1 MVRIVRQ
8 SQKVTYIQGVQEKTA
23 QSLMHRNFT
32 IMSHRV
38 VRTWPKMFKNYLI
51 AQEWGKF

>member
-38 VRTWPKMFKNYLI
+38 VRT
-51 AQEWGKF
+51 